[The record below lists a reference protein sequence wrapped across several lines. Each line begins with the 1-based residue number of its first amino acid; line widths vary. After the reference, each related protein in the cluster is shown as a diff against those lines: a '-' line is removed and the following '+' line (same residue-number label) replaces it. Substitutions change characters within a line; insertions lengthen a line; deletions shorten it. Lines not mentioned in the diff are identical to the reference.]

1 MAGSTPIAAARFEI
15 GAYSGAMTEI
25 DLDQLAIAAAGG
37 DSAALDRLL
46 VAIRPQVLRHCKR
59 VLPNDLDAEE
69 ACQDALL
76 SVARRIDRFEG
87 RSRVST
93 WLYRITVNAALD
105 TYRRLK
111 RRADTIDL
119 DSVELTAAQRTSVI
133 AGNRIDLLEALDE
146 VDPKFGVPVMLR
158 DVYDLDYP
166 EIAEALDIPE
176 GTVKSRIHE
185 GRKTMQYLLNR

>member
-1 MAGSTPIAAARFEI
+1 MA
-15 GAYSGAMTEI
+15 
-25 DLDQLAIAAAGG
+25 DVDVDQLALAAAGG
-37 DSAALDRLL
+37 DASSLDKLL
-46 VAIRPQVLRHCKR
+46 AAIRPQVLRHAKR
-59 VLPNDLDAEE
+59 VLPNELDAEE

-87 RSRVST
+87 RARFET
-93 WLYRITVNAALD
+93 WLYRITLNASLD

-111 RRADTIDL
+111 RRALTIDL
-119 DSVELTAAQRTSVI
+119 DSVVLTSAQRTSVI
-133 AGNRIDLLEALDE
+133 AGNRIDLLEAFDE
-146 VDPKFGVPVMLR
+146 VDEKFGVPVMLR

-166 EIAEALDIPE
+166 EIAAALDIAE